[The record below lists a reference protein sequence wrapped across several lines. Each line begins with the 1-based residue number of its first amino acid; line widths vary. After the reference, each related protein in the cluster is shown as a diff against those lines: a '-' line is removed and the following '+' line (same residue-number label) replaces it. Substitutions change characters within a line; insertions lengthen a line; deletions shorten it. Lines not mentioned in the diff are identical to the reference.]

1 MSMWYN
7 STTDCST
14 FGCHDWVFRHR
25 KKPNWIRIPSP
36 GTGVWE
42 MSADVAM
49 GILSR
54 CGSKVWRTCHR
65 HHHIIPSPYYETLPK
80 WSRLCGDS
88 LLNHMVSLNGGVERM
103 NGGMGLLTNLESC
116 EAVSNISSRPVQTTC
131 ANQSISALAEAMT
144 SNRLDSSETWVTP
157 KPIGESYIRT

>member
-1 MSMWYN
+1 MSICYN
-7 STTDCST
+7 STTD
-14 FGCHDWVFRHR
+14 WVPRLGATIPRFSAPE
-25 KKPNWIRIPSP
+25 KNTNWIRIPSP

-54 CGSKVWRTCHR
+54 CSSRVWRTCHR

-131 ANQSISALAEAMT
+131 ANQSISALAEGG
-144 SNRLDSSETWVTP
+144 NDFEPFGFV
-157 KPIGESYIRT
+157 

>member
-1 MSMWYN
+1 MSICYN
-7 STTDCST
+7 STTD
-14 FGCHDWVFRHR
+14 WVPRLGATIPRFSAPE
-25 KKPNWIRIPSP
+25 KNTNWIRIPSP

-54 CGSKVWRTCHR
+54 CSSRVWRTCHR

-103 NGGMGLLTNLESC
+103 NGGWDFFLHPVGHPGVEYGLKDLAAT
-116 EAVSNISSRPVQTTC
+116 SSHRHLP
-131 ANQSISALAEAMT
+131 
-144 SNRLDSSETWVTP
+144 
-157 KPIGESYIRT
+157 